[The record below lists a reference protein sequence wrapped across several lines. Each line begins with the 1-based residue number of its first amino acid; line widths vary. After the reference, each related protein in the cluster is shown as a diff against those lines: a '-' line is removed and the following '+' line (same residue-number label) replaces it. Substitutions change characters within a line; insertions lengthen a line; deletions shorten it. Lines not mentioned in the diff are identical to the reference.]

1 MARAAGVPQRTLVAE
16 TARALSGFADDER
29 GLVTACRRVVHRHPT
44 CGSLVWL
51 AAGAVT
57 SPDPRSEL
65 REGAAAVAADPT
77 SRHVADALPPDATV
91 VVVGWPE
98 AGVASLGRRGD
109 VSVAAI
115 DTDGEADDLVDALTA
130 ADVDAWAVH
139 PVALGSTLGA
149 LAAAT
154 DDVVAL
160 IEADAADADRVV
172 AAPGSLALVATARA
186 LGLATW
192 LVAPRG
198 RTQPAALL
206 DCGLARLA
214 AGVAHPTD
222 ADWDVVPTSLFD
234 TVVRPDGCLPV
245 TDALAVPDA
254 AFVPE
259 LFAGDVF

>member
-1 MARAAGVPQRTLVAE
+1 MPQRALVAE
-16 TARALSGFADDER
+16 TARALAGFADDER
-29 GLVTACRRVVHRHPT
+29 GLVTACRRVVHRHPV

-57 SPDPRSEL
+57 SPDPRSAL
-65 REGAAAVAADPT
+65 REAAAAVAADPT

-91 VVVGWPE
+91 LVVGWPE
-98 AGVASLGRRGD
+98 AAVASLGRRGD
-109 VSVAAI
+109 LSVVVV
-115 DTDGEADDLVDALTA
+115 DTDGDADDLVDALSD
-130 ADVDAWAVH
+130 ADVDARSIR
-139 PVALGSTLGA
+139 PVGLGAA
-149 LAAAT
+149 LAAAA
-154 DDVVAL
+154 DLAAGNVVVL
-160 IEADAADADRVV
+160 IEADAADAERVV
-172 AAPGSLALVATARA
+172 AAPGSLAAAATARA

-222 ADWDVVPTSLFD
+222 ADWDVVPTSLLD
-234 TVVRPDGCLPV
+234 VVVRPDGPMSV
-245 TDALAVPDA
+245 ADALAVPDC

>member
-1 MARAAGVPQRTLVAE
+1 MPQRALVAE

-65 REGAAAVAADPT
+65 REAAAAVAADPT
-77 SRHVADALPPDATV
+77 SRHVADALPPDAAV
-91 VVVGWPE
+91 LVVGWPE

-109 VSVAAI
+109 LSVVVV
-115 DTDGEADDLVDALTA
+115 DTDGDGDDLVDALIE
-130 ADVDAWAVH
+130 ADVAARAV
-139 PVALGSTLGA
+139 PAVALGAALDA
-149 LAAAT
+149 LAATSDA
-154 DDVVAL
+154 VVVL
-160 IEADAADADRVV
+160 IEADVADPERVV
-172 AAPGSLALVATARA
+172 AAPGSLAAAATARA

-192 LVAPRG
+192 LVATRG
-198 RTQPAALL
+198 RTQPPALL

-214 AGVAHPTD
+214 AGVSHPTD
-222 ADWDVVPTSLFD
+222 ADWDVVPTSLVD
-234 TVVRPDGCLPV
+234 AVVRPDGHLGV
-245 TDALAVPDA
+245 ADALAVPDT